1 MVEPKLR
8 FPEFNRTWEIS
19 KIEDFVNE
27 MRGGASLR
35 PKEILNSGDYKI
47 IPKKSIQS
55 GGKIVIDDNCSY
67 VTSDVFKRFE
77 KNQVD
82 KTYLLVVL
90 RDLVPTGPNIGYIVE
105 NDKVEN
111 GILAQGV
118 YGFKLSKGLN
128 EQYLIQFSNTPK
140 YRTIMRN
147 IMVGSTH
154 VHIRNSSFLDVK
166 IPYTSLAE
174 QQKIAEFL
182 STIDTVIAK
191 QKETVSAW
199 EERKKGVMQK
209 LFSQEVRF
217 KADDGSEFPEWEE
230 KKLGDVAD
238 FFNGD
243 RSARYPKETDF
254 VKYGVAFLNT
264 ENLHN
269 TIVDISEKCKYIT
282 YEKYCELSGAKIQL
296 LDIIYCLR
304 GSVGLCSLNT
314 ILEEGTVASSLM
326 VIRAVDG
333 IIDPIY
339 LYNSLNSD
347 FVLGQLYQC
356 LNGSCAGNLSAK
368 DMAMFKIKCPC
379 LAEQQKIADCLS
391 SLDDVIAKQ
400 KATLAAWE
408 ELKKGLLQQMF
419 V

>member
-1 MVEPKLR
+1 MLR
-8 FPEFNRTWEIS
+8 FKNDDGSQFPDWEKKKISDIFSKVKDKNKDGQNQNVITNSAEFGLINQRDFFDKDIAVDGKTENYTVI
-19 KIEDFVNE
+19 KTGDFVYNPRKSKQAPYGPFNCYHLE
-27 MRGGASLR
+27 EDGIVSPLYTCLR
-35 PKEILNSGDYKI
+35 PKGIVDNEYLQWYF
-47 IPKKSIQS
+47 QS
-55 GGKIVIDDNCSY
+55 GSWY
-67 VTSDVFKRFE
+67 RFI
-77 KNQVD
+77 
-82 KTYLLVVL
+82 Y
-90 RDLVPTGPNIGYIVE
+90 
-105 NDKVEN
+105 EN
-111 GILAQGV
+111 GAQNGARHDRVGMTDSLMQEIPIYLPQLA
-118 YGFKLSKGLN
+118 
-128 EQYLIQFSNTPK
+128 E
-140 YRTIMRN
+140 
-147 IMVGSTH
+147 
-154 VHIRNSSFLDVK
+154 
-166 IPYTSLAE
+166 E
-174 QQKIAEFL
+174 QQKIADFL
-182 STIDTVIAK
+182 STIDTVISNYND
-191 QKETVSAW
+191 TVKAW

-209 LFSQEVRF
+209 LFGQEVRF
-217 KADDGSEFPEWEE
+217 KADDGSDFPEWEE

-326 VIRAVDG
+326 VIRAVEG

-391 SLDDVIAKQ
+391 SLDEVIEKQ

>member
-1 MVEPKLR
+1 MYYAGFLIKAHVK
-8 FPEFNRTWEIS
+8 
-19 KIEDFVNE
+19 
-27 MRGGASLR
+27 
-35 PKEILNSGDYKI
+35 SGIGKI
-47 IPKKSIQS
+47 IFYQTLTDRYNKWVKVMSVRS
-55 GGKIVIDDNCSY
+55 GQPGINANEY
-67 VTSDVFKRFE
+67 SDFMVF
-77 KNQVD
+77 
-82 KTYLLVVL
+82 
-90 RDLVPTGPNIGYIVE
+90 VP
-105 NDKVEN
+105 
-111 GILAQGV
+111 
-118 YGFKLSKGLN
+118 
-128 EQYLIQFSNTPK
+128 
-140 YRTIMRN
+140 
-147 IMVGSTH
+147 
-154 VHIRNSSFLDVK
+154 
-166 IPYTSLAE
+166 SLPE
-174 QQKIAEFL
+174 QQKIADFL
-182 STIDTVIAK
+182 STIDTVIET
-191 QKETVSAW
+191 QKATVEAW

-391 SLDDVIAKQ
+391 SLDEVIEKQ
-400 KATLAAWE
+400 KATLVAWE
-408 ELKKGLLQQMF
+408 KLKKGLLQQMF

>member
-1 MVEPKLR
+1 MGKKKIVNVSDRVKVGFVGTCECYYTDESGIRLYRTGNLQKGRLVEDDMKYVLKKFHEANKKSQLHKWDILIARHGNSGNAVLYDSDEEANCLNIVIIRPDLKVVNPKFMVENINSASVEKQVCRLK
-8 FPEFNRTWEIS
+8 NGSTQVVLNT
-19 KIEDFVNE
+19 KAIED
-27 MRGGASLR
+27 
-35 PKEILNSGDYKI
+35 
-47 IPKKSIQS
+47 
-55 GGKIVIDDNCSY
+55 
-67 VTSDVFKRFE
+67 
-77 KNQVD
+77 
-82 KTYLLVVL
+82 
-90 RDLVPTGPNIGYIVE
+90 
-105 NDKVEN
+105 
-111 GILAQGV
+111 
-118 YGFKLSKGLN
+118 
-128 EQYLIQFSNTPK
+128 
-140 YRTIMRN
+140 
-147 IMVGSTH
+147 
-154 VHIRNSSFLDVK
+154 LDVG
-166 IPYTSLAE
+166 IPCLPE

-182 STIDTVIAK
+182 STIDTVIEK

-209 LFSQEVRF
+209 LFSQEVKF
-217 KADDGSEFPEWEE
+217 KADDGSDFPEWEE

-326 VIRAVDG
+326 VIRAVEG

-379 LAEQQKIADCLS
+379 LAEQQRIADCLS